1 MLSFL
6 NSPVV
11 RPEGEVAKKLQN
23 STLEFIAWRHR
34 ACSEVVAIAVF
45 ESTLLVGLEVAII
58 WAFARM
64 VSVMSSAPARA
75 GGSGPLGFVMFLMVV
90 GFAFAGLRLYQN
102 IGAIRRLNVETFD
115 LEERLGDDEEDD

>member
-11 RPEGEVAKKLQN
+11 RPEGEVAKKFQN

-45 ESTLLVGLEVAII
+45 ESTLLVGLEV
-58 WAFARM
+58 RCET
-64 VSVMSSAPARA
+64 
-75 GGSGPLGFVMFLMVV
+75 V
-90 GFAFAGLRLYQN
+90 GF
-102 IGAIRRLNVETFD
+102 
-115 LEERLGDDEEDD
+115 

>member
-6 NSPVV
+6 NSPVI
-11 RPEGEVAKKLQN
+11 RPEGEVAKKFQN

-34 ACSEVVAIAVF
+34 AYSEVVTIAVT
-45 ESTLLVGLEVAII
+45 ETVLLAGLEVAIV
-58 WAFARM
+58 WAFTRLM
-64 VSVMSSAPARA
+64 PVMKGAAARA
-75 GGSGPLGFVMFLMVV
+75 GGSGPLGLVMFLMAV

-102 IGAIRRLNVETFD
+102 IGMIRRLNVETFD